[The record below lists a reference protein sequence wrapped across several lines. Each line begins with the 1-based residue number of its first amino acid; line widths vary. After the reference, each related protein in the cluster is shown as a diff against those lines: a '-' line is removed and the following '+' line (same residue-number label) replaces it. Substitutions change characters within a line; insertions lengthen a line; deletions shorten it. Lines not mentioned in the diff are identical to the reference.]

1 MGQRQVRLPQCEQR
15 AAQSHL
21 SFLKIRIVFQGNFK
35 KLARFVELPRLA
47 MNFPQL
53 VSRIRIGG
61 IELKLLLEFL
71 RCVRLGIGL
80 PRTRQKRSA
89 QAEMDTRAAR
99 IQREHLPVFSDC
111 KVMVSLT
118 RSEERRVG
126 KECVTTCRS
135 RW

>member
-1 MGQRQVRLPQCEQR
+1 MGQRQVRLSQFEQR
-15 AAQSHL
+15 PAQPYL
-21 SFLKIRIVFQGNFK
+21 RFLEIRIVRQRDFK

-47 MNFPQL
+47 MNFSQL
-53 VSRIRIGG
+53 ISRVGIGG

-71 RCVRLGIGL
+71 RCLCLRIGL

-111 KVMVSLT
+111 KVVVSLT
-118 RSEERRVG
+118 FVSFP
-126 KECVTTCRS
+126 CRLM
-135 RW
+135 RPDRTWRHL

>member
-1 MGQRQVRLPQCEQR
+1 
-15 AAQSHL
+15 
-21 SFLKIRIVFQGNFK
+21 
-35 KLARFVELPRLA
+35 
-47 MNFPQL
+47 MNFSQL

-71 RCVRLGIGL
+71 RCVRLRIGL

-99 IQREHLPVFSDC
+99 VQREHLPVFSDC

-118 RSEERRVG
+118 FVSFPRGLMHPNRTWRHL
-126 KECVTTCRS
+126 
-135 RW
+135 